1 MSRRVK
7 KTISI
12 MLAVMIIC
20 ASAVTAFGAKVSRP
34 DITAAGAMV
43 YCQNTGEIV
52 YSKNSQKR
60 LEPFSVTKL
69 MTVLL
74 AVQNLPLDKEVTVSA
89 AAASQKEASMNLKEG
104 EVLTVQDLIYGALLP
119 SGNDAAY
126 ALGEAVSGD
135 MDTFVSLMNKT
146 AENIGCKNTH
156 FTNPSGMQ
164 AKRHYTTASD
174 MMEIVKV
181 ALSND
186 IIKKAAGTAKYT
198 VKATNKSKKRVLKTH
213 IKFLTD
219 ESSGVYAGKT
229 GYWDMY
235 NCSIALGYK
244 KNGLSLF
251 VVLLGDTADERTK
264 DVNKLISYATA
275 KIEGLKVIG
284 SGKEAGKVRI
294 KHGAKTSVSTYTAE
308 TGYAYLPKEASSKL
322 ISTKKVMKENIEA
335 PVKAGTVAGTYEIYV
350 ADELVNEVDLIINE
364 DIEVGWFPSYLG
376 ISNLATIII
385 CAILVVAVTLILSIA
400 IARARYRRR
409 KKLLK
414 KQRIMEIAME
424 EMRREQELRER
435 DWRF

>member
-1 MSRRVK
+1 MSRIVK
-7 KTISI
+7 RTISF
-12 MLAVMIIC
+12 MLAVFIVMSSGGFVF
-20 ASAVTAFGAKVSRP
+20 AAKVTRP

-52 YSKNSQKR
+52 YSKNSNKR

-89 AAASQKEASMNLKEG
+89 EAASQKEASINLKEG

-135 MDTFVSLMNKT
+135 METFIALMNKT
-146 AENIGCKNTH
+146 AKNIGCKNTH

-181 ALSND
+181 AFSND
-186 IIKKAAGTAKYT
+186 IIRKAAGTTKYT
-198 VKATNKSKKRVLKTH
+198 IKKTNKSKKRNLKTH
-213 IKFLTD
+213 INFLKD
-219 ESSGVYAGKT
+219 ANSGFYAGKT
-229 GYWDMY
+229 GYWDTY
-235 NCSIALGYK
+235 NCSITLGYK
-244 KNGLSLF
+244 KDGLSLF
-251 VVLLGDTADERTK
+251 VVVLGDTVEQRTK
-264 DVNKLISYATA
+264 DVKKLIQYATA
-275 KIEGLKVIG
+275 KVEGYKVIG
-284 SGKEAGKVRI
+284 SGKDSGKVRI
-294 KHGAKTSVSTYTAE
+294 KHGAKTSITAYTAE

-322 ISTKKVMKENIEA
+322 ITTKTIMRDDVTA
-335 PVKAGTVAGTYEIYV
+335 PVSAGTVVGTYQIYV
-350 ADELVNEVDLIINE
+350 ADELVNEVDLVITENIDE
-364 DIEVGWFPSYLG
+364 GWFPSYLG
-376 ISNLATIII
+376 ISNFATIII
-385 CAILVVAVTLILSIA
+385 CVVLLLLVTLFLSIS
-400 IARARYRRR
+400 ITKARYRRR
-409 KKLLK
+409 KKMLK

-424 EMRREQELRER
+424 EMRREQERKER